1 MITIRSFFLVCL
13 ISIGSH
19 SYAQMGSAK
28 QVSWIYSSKKIA
40 DKTYELHI
48 TANIT
53 GNYHLYATKAGVEG
67 PVATT
72 FTFSPNPL
80 IAFEGGIIEKGKR
93 ITKREEAWDGNV
105 NFFEK
110 TVTFVQKVKTKSNA
124 KTNVN
129 GKVEFM
135 VCNDDLCLPPSEIT
149 FKIPIG
155 G

>member
-1 MITIRSFFLVCL
+1 MIIIRSFLLSCL
-13 ISIGSH
+13 ILLSVTAF
-19 SYAQMGSAK
+19 AQMGSAK

-40 DKTYELHI
+40 DKTYELQI
-48 TANIT
+48 TANIA
-53 GNYHLYATKAGVEG
+53 GNYHLYASKAGVEG

-80 IAFEGGIIEKGKR
+80 LVFDGAIIERGKR

-110 TVTFVQKVKTKSNA
+110 TVTFVQKVKTRSNA

-135 VCNDDLCLPPSEIT
+135 VCNDDMCLPPSEIT

>member
-1 MITIRSFFLVCL
+1 MITIRSFFLSSL
-13 ISIGSH
+13 ISIGLH

-40 DKTYELHI
+40 DKTYELQI

-80 IAFEGGIIEKGKR
+80 IALEGGIIEKGKR

>member
-1 MITIRSFFLVCL
+1 MRTILFSFLTL
-13 ISIGSH
+13 IAVSVS
-19 SYAQMGSAK
+19 AQMGSAK
-28 QVSWIYSSKKIA
+28 QVSWTYTSKKLA
-40 DKTYELHI
+40 DKTYELQI
-48 TANIT
+48 TATIN
-53 GNYHLYATKAGVEG
+53 GNYHLYAIKAGIEG

-72 FTFSPNPL
+72 FNFSPNPL
-80 IAFEGGIIEKGKR
+80 LSFEGAILEKGKK
-93 ITKREEAWDGNV
+93 ITKYESAWGGNV

-110 TVTFVQKVKTKSNA
+110 TVTFVQKVKAKTNA

-135 VCNDDLCLPPSEIT
+135 VCNDDLCLPPAEVT

>member
-1 MITIRSFFLVCL
+1 MITIRSFLLVCL
-13 ISIGSH
+13 ISLGINTF
-19 SYAQMGSAK
+19 AQMGSAK

-124 KTNVN
+124 KTNIN

>member
-13 ISIGSH
+13 ISLGINTF
-19 SYAQMGSAK
+19 AQMGSAK
-28 QVSWIYSSKKIA
+28 QVSWMYSSKKIA

-48 TANIT
+48 TANIS

-110 TVTFVQKVKTKSNA
+110 TVTFIQKVKTKSNA
-124 KTNVN
+124 KTNIN

>member
-1 MITIRSFFLVCL
+1 MRTILLACSMLL
-13 ISIGSH
+13 SIS

-28 QVSWIYSSKKIA
+28 QVSWTYASKKIA
-40 DKTYELHI
+40 DKSYELQI
-48 TANIT
+48 TANIS

-67 PVATT
+67 PIPTSFV
-72 FTFSPNPL
+72 FSPNPL
-80 IAFEGGIIEKGKR
+80 LTLEGAIAERGKR

-110 TVTFVQKVKTKSNA
+110 TVTFVQRVKTKSNA
-124 KTNVN
+124 KTNIN

-135 VCNDDLCLPPSEIT
+135 VCNDDMCLPPSEVI

>member
-1 MITIRSFFLVCL
+1 MILLRSFLLLCL
-13 ISIGSH
+13 AFSGIASH
-19 SYAQMGSAK
+19 AQMGSAK
-28 QVSWIYSSKKIA
+28 QVSWTYASKKVA
-40 DKTYELHI
+40 DKTYELQI
-48 TANIT
+48 TANIS
-53 GNYHLYATKAGVEG
+53 GNYHLYATNAGVEG

-80 IAFEGGIIEKGKR
+80 IAYQGAIAERGKR

-110 TVTFVQKVKTKSNA
+110 TVTFVQKVKTKTNA

-135 VCNDDLCLPPSEIT
+135 VCNDDLCLPPSEVT
-149 FKIPIG
+149 FKIAVG

>member
-1 MITIRSFFLVCL
+1 MISIRSILLACL
-13 ISIGSH
+13 ISLGVN

-40 DKTYELHI
+40 DKTYELQI

-80 IAFEGGIIEKGKR
+80 LAFEGGIIEKGKR

-135 VCNDDLCLPPSEIT
+135 VCNDDLCLPPSEII

>member
-1 MITIRSFFLVCL
+1 ML
-13 ISIGSH
+13 IAATSH
-19 SYAQMGSAK
+19 AQMGSAK
-28 QVSWIYSSKKIA
+28 QVNWTYTSKKIA
-40 DKTYELHI
+40 DKTYELQI

-53 GNYHLYATKAGVEG
+53 GNYHLYATKAGIEG
-67 PVATT
+67 PVPTT
-72 FTFSPNPL
+72 FTFAPNPL
-80 IAFEGGIIEKGKR
+80 LTFEGGIVERGKR

-110 TVTFVQKVKTKSNA
+110 TVTFVQKVKAKTNA

-135 VCNDDLCLPPSEIT
+135 VCNDEMCLPPSEIA

>member
-1 MITIRSFFLVCL
+1 MITIRSFLLVCL
-13 ISIGSH
+13 ISLGINTF
-19 SYAQMGSAK
+19 AQIGSAK

-40 DKTYELHI
+40 DKTYELQI

-124 KTNVN
+124 KTNIN

>member
-1 MITIRSFFLVCL
+1 MITIRSFLLVCL
-13 ISIGSH
+13 ISLGINTF
-19 SYAQMGSAK
+19 AQIGSAK

-124 KTNVN
+124 KTNIN

>member
-1 MITIRSFFLVCL
+1 MITIRSFLLVCL
-13 ISIGSH
+13 ISLGINTF
-19 SYAQMGSAK
+19 AQIGSAK

>member
-1 MITIRSFFLVCL
+1 MRTILLACSMLL
-13 ISIGSH
+13 SIF

-28 QVSWIYSSKKIA
+28 QVSWTYASKKIA
-40 DKTYELHI
+40 DKSYELQI
-48 TANIT
+48 TANIS

-67 PVATT
+67 TIPTSFV
-72 FTFSPNPL
+72 FSPNPL
-80 IAFEGGIIEKGKR
+80 LTLEGALAERGKR

-110 TVTFVQKVKTKSNA
+110 TVTFVQRVKTKSNA
-124 KTNVN
+124 KTNIN

-135 VCNDDLCLPPSEIT
+135 VCNDDMCLPPSEVI